1 MTDSVTRRDAF
12 ASAAAL
18 TLGVVT
24 VVAATSEADANQPNM
39 RNALAALEDARR
51 SLQNAGRNHGGHRAR
66 ALELTSQA
74 IGEVRAGIRFAG
86 G

>member
-18 TLGVVT
+18 TLGVAT
-24 VVAATSEADANQPNM
+24 VVAATSEADADQPNM
-39 RNALAALEDARR
+39 RNALASLEDARR
-51 SLQNAGRNHGGHRAR
+51 YLQNAAQNKGGHRAR
-66 ALELTSQA
+66 ALDLTSQA

>member
-1 MTDSVTRRDAF
+1 MPDSVSRRNAL

-18 TLGVVT
+18 SLGL
-24 VVAATSEADANQPNM
+24 AALAASTSEADADQPNM
-39 RNALAALEDARR
+39 RNALASLEDARR
-51 SLQNAGRNHGGHRAR
+51 FLQKASTGKGGHRAR

-74 IGEVRAGIRFAG
+74 IGEVRAGIRYAG

>member
-1 MTDSVTRRDAF
+1 MTDTLTRRDAF

-18 TLGVVT
+18 SVGI
-24 VVAATSEADANQPNM
+24 AALAASTTEADADQPNM

-51 SLQNAGRNHGGHRAR
+51 YLQRASTGKGGHRAR

-74 IGEVRAGIRFAG
+74 IGQVREGIRFAG

>member
-1 MTDSVTRRDAF
+1 MTDTVTRRDAF

-18 TLGVVT
+18 TLGIAA
-24 VVAATSEADANQPNM
+24 VAATTDEAEANQPNM

-51 SLQNAGRNHGGHRAR
+51 FLQRASTGKGGHRAR